1 MNCFSQ
7 ASVSSPYV
15 YLFIMM
21 TRRTAL
27 IRKEAIL
34 TFIMLGGP
42 EYNDQWVLNKAD
54 FAKS

>member
-7 ASVSSPYV
+7 VSVSSPHV

-21 TRRTAL
+21 KRTAL

-34 TFIMLGGP
+34 TCIRLGGP
-42 EYNDQWVLNKAD
+42 ECNDQWVLNKAD
-54 FAKS
+54 FAE